1 MKTQHELAQ
10 LGLDTLTLAQFTGTI
25 AYYRI
30 SRRHLLTDGTK
41 YLAEAAECFWLF
53 DVYASHLSGVDSN
66 KDWFTCLKLTRT
78 NRSASVSI
86 EDGNGRVLA
95 KQKIEYTDFPLSA
108 ITLYGC
114 WTGEYW
120 VLMLTS
126 EY

>member
-1 MKTQHELAQ
+1 MVDENELLKTLK
-10 LGLDTLTLAQFTGTI
+10 QFTGSEQF
-25 AYYRI
+25 AR
-30 SRRHLLTDGTK
+30 LTRTVVLTEGSL

-53 DVYASHLSGVDSN
+53 DLYASHLSGVDCS

-78 NRSASVSI
+78 NRSAFLSI

-95 KQKIEYTDFPLSA
+95 KEKIEYTDFPLSE

-114 WTGEYW
+114 WTGEFW

>member
-1 MKTQHELAQ
+1 MVEENELLA
-10 LGLDTLTLAQFTGTI
+10 TLKQFTGCDQLARLT
-25 AYYRI
+25 RTVVLTEG
-30 SRRHLLTDGTK
+30 SR
-41 YLAEAAECFWLF
+41 YLAEAAECYWLF
-53 DVYASHLSGVDSN
+53 DVYASHLGGVDSN
-66 KDWFTCLKLTRT
+66 KDWFTCLKLTKM
-78 NRSASVSI
+78 NQSASVSI

-114 WTGEYW
+114 CTGEFW

>member
-1 MKTQHELAQ
+1 MVEENEL
-10 LGLDTLTLAQFTGTI
+10 LETLKQFTGSEQFARLT
-25 AYYRI
+25 RTVVLTEG
-30 SRRHLLTDGTK
+30 SR

-53 DVYASHLSGVDSN
+53 DLYASHLSSVDYN

-78 NRSASVSI
+78 HRSASVSI
-86 EDGNGRVLA
+86 EDGNDRVLA
-95 KQKIEYTDFPLSA
+95 KQNIEYTDFPLPA

-114 WTGEYW
+114 WAGEFW

>member
-1 MKTQHELAQ
+1 MVEENELLA
-10 LGLDTLTLAQFTGTI
+10 TLKQFTGSEQF
-25 AYYRI
+25 AR
-30 SRRHLLTDGTK
+30 LTRTVVLTEGAR
-41 YLAEAAECFWLF
+41 YLAETVECFWLF
-53 DVYASHLSGVDSN
+53 DLYASHLSGVDCN

-86 EDGNGRVLA
+86 EDGNDRVLA
-95 KQKIEYTDFPLSA
+95 KQNIEYTDFPLPA

-114 WTGEYW
+114 WAGEFW

>member
-1 MKTQHELAQ
+1 MVEKNEL
-10 LGLDTLTLAQFTGTI
+10 LSTLKQFTGCDQLK
-25 AYYRI
+25 
-30 SRRHLLTDGTK
+30 SLTHKVFLTEGSL
-41 YLAEAAECFWLF
+41 YLAKAAECFWLF
-53 DVYASHLSGVDSN
+53 DVYSSHLDAVDSN
-66 KDWFTCLKLTRT
+66 KDWFTCLKLTKI
-78 NRSASVSI
+78 NQSLSVSI

-95 KQKIEYTDFPLSA
+95 KQNIEYTDFPLSA

>member
-1 MKTQHELAQ
+1 MVEENELIA
-10 LGLDTLTLAQFTGTI
+10 TLKQFTGCDQLAKLT
-25 AYYRI
+25 RTVVLTEG
-30 SRRHLLTDGTK
+30 SR

-66 KDWFTCLKLTRT
+66 KDWFTCLNLTKI
-78 NRSASVSI
+78 NQSASVSI

-114 WTGEYW
+114 WTGEFW

>member
-1 MKTQHELAQ
+1 MVEENELLA
-10 LGLDTLTLAQFTGTI
+10 TLKQFTGSEQFARLT
-25 AYYRI
+25 RTVVLTEG
-30 SRRHLLTDGTK
+30 SR

-53 DVYASHLSGVDSN
+53 DLYASHLSGVDCN
-66 KDWFTCLKLTRT
+66 KNWFTCLKLTRT

-86 EDGNGRVLA
+86 EDGNDRVLA
-95 KQKIEYTDFPLSA
+95 KQKIEYTDFPLPA

-114 WTGEYW
+114 WAGDFW